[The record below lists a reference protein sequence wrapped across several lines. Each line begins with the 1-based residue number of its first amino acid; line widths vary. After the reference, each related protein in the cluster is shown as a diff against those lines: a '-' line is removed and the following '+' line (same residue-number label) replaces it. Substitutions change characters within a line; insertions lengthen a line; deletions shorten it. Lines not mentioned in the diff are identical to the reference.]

1 MSLPEFN
8 MRFQLSELLKSY
20 RYLSWLQFW
29 YRILFFLFPHL
40 QAELLW
46 RDSNTIMTVDTPIT
60 YVGSTIKRQDFKRGV
75 ITAGDICLISRPMV
89 IHQPSQGRR
98 VNLDLNVFFNPF
110 FKFFSLFFTS
120 ASLSVSFSTLV
131 QPFGKTQA
139 MQLSLCAAQFDVT
152 VP

>member
-1 MSLPEFN
+1 MATVLIQNSLF
-8 MRFQLSELLKSY
+8 S
-20 RYLSWLQFW
+20 
-29 YRILFFLFPHL
+29 FPTL
-40 QAELLW
+40 AGFLW
-46 RDSNTIMTVDTPIT
+46 RDSNTIMIVDTPIT

-120 ASLSVSFSTLV
+120 ASLSTLV